1 MAGQTTLAGPD
12 ASFTGLSGQGC
23 KFNAFSIGV
32 TQSTME
38 SVGFGETDAE
48 VRGGVRR
55 ATITASGVT
64 TKGSASDKFGIGGMV
79 QAAASITL
87 LFFTGC
93 TLAMAVVNSGIGA
106 TVQLEA
112 FDQSTY
118 SYVKSGAITETW
130 VVS

>member
-1 MAGQTTLAGPD
+1 MAQTTLAGPD
-12 ASFTGLSGQGC
+12 ASFTGPTAQGC

-38 SVGFGETDAE
+38 SVGFGEVDAE
-48 VRGGVRR
+48 TRGGVRR

-64 TKGSASDKFGIGGMV
+64 THGTANDVFGIAVMT
-79 QAAASITL
+79 QAAGSLTL
-87 LFFTGC
+87 TFKTGC
-93 TLAMAVVNSGIGA
+93 TLAMAAVNSGIGA

-118 SYVKSGAITETW
+118 SYVKSLGITETW
-130 VVS
+130 A